1 MAEKGIGAK
10 VPRKEDQ
17 RFITGKGR
25 YTDDINLPGQVHAY
39 FVRSPHA
46 HATINAINK
55 APAEGMPG
63 VLAVLTGEDAK
74 ADGIG
79 NLICGWLIKSKD
91 GSPMK
96 MGPHPVLALEKVR
109 YAGDPVALIVADT
122 YQQAKDAG
130 EALEIDYGE
139 LPAVAH
145 VGDAHDAAALVHDE
159 VPNNLIF
166 DWELGDKAAVDAAF
180 ARAAH
185 VTRMDIVNNRLVPN
199 AMEPRAA
206 VGHYDSGMDH
216 FTCYVTSQNPH
227 VHRLVMSAFIGV
239 APEHKLRVVAPD
251 VGGGFGSK
259 IFIYNEECAVTWA
272 SKKVGGRPVKWVAER
287 SESFL
292 TDAHGRDH
300 VSRAELATD
309 AGGNALA
316 LRVNTKANL
325 GAYMSTFSS
334 SVPTYLYGTLLAGQY
349 KTPAIY
355 CDVQT
360 YYTNT
365 APVDAYRG
373 AGRPEASFLLETLMD
388 QAAHELGK
396 DPAEFRRQ
404 NFIAKDAFPYQ
415 TPVALMY
422 DVGNYEATL
431 DDALRLAD
439 YAGFPARKAESER
452 RGKLRGIGISCYIE
466 ACGIAPSAVVGSLGA
481 GVGLWESAKVRFTHT
496 GKVQVMTGTHSH
508 GQGHETTLAQVVAEK
523 LGVPYEDIDVIHGD
537 TDKTPVGMGTYGS
550 RSLAVGGEAVVNAC
564 KKIVDKGK
572 KIAAHLMEAA
582 EADVQFKDGQ
592 FTVAGTDKS
601 VGIAQVAFTAYVPHN
616 YPQGVEPGLEES
628 AFFDPPNFTYPAG
641 TYVCELEVDPATGVV
656 EILKFVAVDDFG
668 NVVNPMIVEGQVHGG
683 LVQGIGQALLESAI
697 YDEGGQLLTG
707 SYMDYAMP
715 RADDVPSFE
724 VVTAAGTACTANSLG
739 VKGCGEAGAIG
750 SPPAVINAI
759 TNAIGVRVEMPAT
772 PEKVWRAIQGAKL
785 PLAAE

>member
-1 MAEKGIGAK
+1 M
-10 VPRKEDQ
+10 
-17 RFITGKGR
+17 
-25 YTDDINLPGQVHAY
+25 
-39 FVRSPHA
+39 
-46 HATINAINK
+46 
-55 APAEGMPG
+55 
-63 VLAVLTGEDAK
+63 
-74 ADGIG
+74 
-79 NLICGWLIKSKD
+79 
-91 GSPMK
+91 
-96 MGPHPVLALEKVR
+96 
-109 YAGDPVALIVADT
+109 
-122 YQQAKDAG
+122 QA
-130 EALEIDYGE
+130 
-139 LPAVAH
+139 
-145 VGDAHDAAALVHDE
+145 
-159 VPNNLIF
+159 
-166 DWELGDKAAVDAAF
+166 
-180 ARAAH
+180 
-185 VTRMDIVNNRLVPN
+185 
-199 AMEPRAA
+199 
-206 VGHYDSGMDH
+206 
-216 FTCYVTSQNPH
+216 
-227 VHRLVMSAFIGV
+227 
-239 APEHKLRVVAPD
+239 
-251 VGGGFGSK
+251 
-259 IFIYNEECAVTWA
+259 
-272 SKKVGGRPVKWVAER
+272 
-287 SESFL
+287 
-292 TDAHGRDH
+292 
-300 VSRAELATD
+300 
-309 AGGNALA
+309 
-316 LRVNTKANL
+316 
-325 GAYMSTFSS
+325 
-334 SVPTYLYGTLLAGQY
+334 
-349 KTPAIY
+349 
-355 CDVQT
+355 

-365 APVDAYRG
+365 VPVDAYRG

-404 NFIAKDAFPYQ
+404 NFIPKDAFPYQ

-431 DDALRLAD
+431 DEALKLAD

-452 RGKLRGIGISCYIE
+452 RGKLRGIGLSCYIE

-582 EADVQFKDGQ
+582 EADIQFKDGQ

-601 VGIAQVAFTAYVPHN
+601 VGIGQVAFTAYVPHN

-683 LVQGIGQALLESAI
+683 LVQGIGQALLESAV

-707 SYMDYAMP
+707 SYMDYTMP

-724 VVTAAGTACTANSLG
+724 VVTSAGTACTANSLG

-772 PEKVWRAIQGAKL
+772 PEKVWRAIQGDQAARTRPNRSGTEQVMYEFNYHRPGSVADAAALLASHEDAKL
-785 PLAAE
+785 LAGGQTYLPTLKQRLAQPTDLIDLGRHRRAQGDQGGGRRAHHRCHDPARRRGAARPWSSG

>member
-1 MAEKGIGAK
+1 M
-10 VPRKEDQ
+10 
-17 RFITGKGR
+17 
-25 YTDDINLPGQVHAY
+25 
-39 FVRSPHA
+39 
-46 HATINAINK
+46 
-55 APAEGMPG
+55 
-63 VLAVLTGEDAK
+63 
-74 ADGIG
+74 
-79 NLICGWLIKSKD
+79 
-91 GSPMK
+91 
-96 MGPHPVLALEKVR
+96 
-109 YAGDPVALIVADT
+109 
-122 YQQAKDAG
+122 
-130 EALEIDYGE
+130 
-139 LPAVAH
+139 
-145 VGDAHDAAALVHDE
+145 
-159 VPNNLIF
+159 
-166 DWELGDKAAVDAAF
+166 
-180 ARAAH
+180 
-185 VTRMDIVNNRLVPN
+185 
-199 AMEPRAA
+199 
-206 VGHYDSGMDH
+206 
-216 FTCYVTSQNPH
+216 
-227 VHRLVMSAFIGV
+227 
-239 APEHKLRVVAPD
+239 
-251 VGGGFGSK
+251 
-259 IFIYNEECAVTWA
+259 
-272 SKKVGGRPVKWVAER
+272 
-287 SESFL
+287 
-292 TDAHGRDH
+292 
-300 VSRAELATD
+300 
-309 AGGNALA
+309 
-316 LRVNTKANL
+316 
-325 GAYMSTFSS
+325 
-334 SVPTYLYGTLLAGQY
+334 
-349 KTPAIY
+349 
-355 CDVQT
+355 
-360 YYTNT
+360 
-365 APVDAYRG
+365 
-373 AGRPEASFLLETLMD
+373 
-388 QAAHELGK
+388 
-396 DPAEFRRQ
+396 
-404 NFIAKDAFPYQ
+404 
-415 TPVALMY
+415 
-422 DVGNYEATL
+422 
-431 DDALRLAD
+431 
-439 YAGFPARKAESER
+439 
-452 RGKLRGIGISCYIE
+452 
-466 ACGIAPSAVVGSLGA
+466 
-481 GVGLWESAKVRFTHT
+481 GLWESAKVRFTHT

-582 EADVQFKDGQ
+582 EADIQFKDGQ

-601 VGIAQVAFTAYVPHN
+601 VGIGQVAFTAYVPHN